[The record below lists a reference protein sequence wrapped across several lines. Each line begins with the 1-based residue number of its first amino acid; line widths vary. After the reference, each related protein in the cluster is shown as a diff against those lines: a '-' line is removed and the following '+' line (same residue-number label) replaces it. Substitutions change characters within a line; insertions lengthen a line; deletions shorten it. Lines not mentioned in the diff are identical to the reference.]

1 MLGAASR
8 RAVAIPR
15 TLAHRHHQH
24 AFSSSSFS
32 TRTIPSILRSRPTG
46 AAPTSLLRTVQATT
60 IQTRPLSFAQKM
72 KRGYQEAS
80 RGIWRNNP
88 ILLPLA
94 LLSVATATA
103 IFSYIAYKE
112 ATEVGPQYHKFPPPV
127 AERLR
132 TAIYYTDVKLN
143 PVKAIDAYS
152 EAIKLAAELQM
163 HPYSDEVM
171 GIRLQVTK
179 CLEMAG
185 LVPAAIQVLEKTR
198 ADAYHWV
205 KTNMETEAFKRG
217 ESDYYFARGP
227 SAEKGELAAEP
238 MKVDPAIAES
248 YEKMKQAEIYEY
260 EQVEKT
266 LAKVVGM
273 SVKLAEL
280 YKSDH
285 IQDDKKA
292 EEALEFAVQLSLG
305 EVQRRHQAKVPIGG
319 GNWLTL
325 TEIGTALSE
334 LGQHYASKGKLDLS
348 LPLYLRAFDLINA
361 NEGGVPS
368 CKQVTLMYNIS
379 GCIGYPA
386 LDGVAPSSDPGVSRA
401 EAIEAA
407 RKWAQ
412 GAIERAE
419 KVEPS
424 EDSVECDYS
433 CASAKV
439 MLGQLAV
446 FHNKPE
452 EALKYYYEA
461 KDLYNRLE
469 LSSDAED
476 VSRLIKDLEKKKK

>member
-8 RAVAIPR
+8 RAVAAPR
-15 TLAHRHHQH
+15 ILVHRHHQH
-24 AFSSSSFS
+24 ASSFS
-32 TRTIPSILRSRPTG
+32 TRSIPSILRLRPTG
-46 AAPTSLLRTVQATT
+46 APTSLLRATQPT
-60 IQTRPLSFAQKM
+60 SIQTRHLSFAQKM

-103 IFSYIAYKE
+103 VFSYIAYKE

-152 EAIKLAAELQM
+152 EAIKLSAELHM

-171 GIRLQVTK
+171 GIKLQVSK

-205 KTNMETEAFKRG
+205 KSRMETEAFKKG
-217 ESDYYFARGP
+217 ESDYFFARGP
-227 SAEKGELAAEP
+227 SAEKGELAAGP
-238 MKVDPAIAES
+238 MNVDPAIADT
-248 YEKMKQAEIYEY
+248 YERMKEAEIYEY
-260 EQVEKT
+260 QQVEKT

-280 YKSDH
+280 YKSDYV
-285 IQDDKKA
+285 QDDQKA

-305 EVQRRHQAKVPIGG
+305 EVQRRLQAKLPIGG
-319 GNWLTL
+319 GNWMTL

-334 LGQHYASKGKLDLS
+334 LGEHYASNGKFDLS

-361 NEGGVPS
+361 NEGGTPS
-368 CKQVTLMYNIS
+368 CKQVTLMYNICA
-379 GCIGYPA
+379 CIGYPA
-386 LDGVAPSSDPGVSRA
+386 LDGVSPSSDPGVSRP

-412 GAIERAE
+412 GAIERAG
-419 KVEPS
+419 KVEAS
-424 EDSVECDYS
+424 EASEECDYS
-433 CASAKV
+433 CAAAKT

-446 FHNKPE
+446 FRNQPG
-452 EALKYYYEA
+452 EALKYYREA
-461 KDLYNRLE
+461 KDIYERLE
-469 LSSDAED
+469 ASSNAQD
-476 VSRLIKDLEKKKK
+476 VSELIKDLEGTKK